1 MRSYAVRSNA
11 LLALVYNTTALQR
24 FYACCVGYAR
34 NNELARLRAISAAPT
49 VDTVPVPA
57 RP

>member
-1 MRSYAVRSNA
+1 MRSSYYLFAY
-11 LLALVYNTTALQR
+11 VYNTMALQR
-24 FYACCVGYAR
+24 FRSFATAYAR